1 MRQQASLQQTE
12 LGRNLRRRRYTGG
25 HFDHYVAKYTSWQ
38 AGGLDKHVF
47 DKPPN
52 CKPEGVEVTARRPGL
67 DLRTELLA
75 LLPPAFH
82 GANRNGVGKRSLMTS
97 DARSQQH
104 SSPAGLWVQHCCSP
118 ASAVVGSQECGR
130 QHGPKWQC

>member
-1 MRQQASLQQTE
+1 MPARHSLRCDVDRRASRPVCNRLNWWT
-12 LGRNLRRRRYTGG
+12 LHRRRYTGG

-52 CKPEGVEVTARRPGL
+52 CKPEGVEVMARRPGL

-82 GANRNGVGKRSLMTS
+82 GAARNGVGS
-97 DARSQQH
+97 
-104 SSPAGLWVQHCCSP
+104 G
-118 ASAVVGSQECGR
+118 
-130 QHGPKWQC
+130 HG